1 MLVGINPDWIK
12 VKIKVNTSKIYLG
25 IKVYMRFSGNPV
37 EETYSREGT
46 WRDMIADLLP
56 ELKILDGNYLPCL

>member
-1 MLVGINPDWIK
+1 MPQRFTRVLRCTCD
-12 VKIKVNTSKIYLG
+12 
-25 IKVYMRFSGNPV
+25 FSGNPV

-56 ELKILDGNYLPCL
+56 GLKILDGNYLPCL